1 MTNGEKYKTPQ
12 ERYKAFRKFCDK
24 HICDDNLCDDECP
37 CHKSNFGCH
46 FPWLALESE
55 VEKPLP
61 CPFCGGEAEVS
72 EGYSVMP
79 KGVFVQCKHCWAF
92 VAGFKTKTDAI
103 AAWNRRV
110 K

>member
-1 MTNGEKYKTPQ
+1 MINEEKFNTSK
-12 ERYKAFRKFCDK
+12 ERSDAFHEFCHSTHSCSDCAIHNMK
-24 HICDDNLCDDECP
+24 GPKDHCAFI
-37 CHKSNFGCH
+37 
-46 FPWLALESE
+46 WLTLEAE
-55 VEKPLP
+55 EKPLP
-61 CPFCGGEAEVS
+61 CPFCGSEAEVR

-92 VAGFKTKTDAI
+92 VAGFATKYDAI

>member
-1 MTNGEKYKTPQ
+1 MTNQERYETPQ
-12 ERYKAFRKFCDK
+12 ERNSAFTKFCTEQDCK
-24 HICDDNLCDDECP
+24 ECE
-37 CHKSNFGCH
+37 CYEKGVNCSFA
-46 FPWLALESE
+46 WLALEAE
-55 VEKPLP
+55 EEKPLP
-61 CPFCGGEAEVS
+61 CPFCGSEAEVR

-92 VAGFKTKTDAI
+92 VAGFKTKSDAI